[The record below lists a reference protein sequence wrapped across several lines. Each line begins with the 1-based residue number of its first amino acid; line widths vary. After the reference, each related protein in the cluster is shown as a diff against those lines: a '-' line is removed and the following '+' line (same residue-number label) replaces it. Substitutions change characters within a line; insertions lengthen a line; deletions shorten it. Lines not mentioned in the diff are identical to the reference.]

1 MIKSCRR
8 VPNRAKN
15 SPDGLYRQT
24 AAGLHVSRH
33 ALAAVAFPLATT
45 TFQYAASPHPQL
57 CALDSRFCHRS
68 PGHAANP
75 ARGGD
80 VGARAPHRFVKLAA
94 ATRLGRC
101 DRHLSADGLRLLVVA
116 LGKSYAHSLLPLA
129 CTSSHD
135 T

>member
-1 MIKSCRR
+1 MIRSRRR

-24 AAGLHVSRH
+24 IAGLPVSCP
-33 ALAAVAFPLATT
+33 ALAPMAISVAPT
-45 TFQYAASPHPQL
+45 TFQYAASPRPQL

-80 VGARAPHRFVKLAA
+80 VGARSPHRFVKLAA
-94 ATRLGRC
+94 AARLGRC
-101 DRHLSADGLRLLVVA
+101 DRHLSADGLCLLVVA
-116 LGKSYAHSLLPLA
+116 LGQSYDPNLLA
-129 CTSSHD
+129 
-135 T
+135 